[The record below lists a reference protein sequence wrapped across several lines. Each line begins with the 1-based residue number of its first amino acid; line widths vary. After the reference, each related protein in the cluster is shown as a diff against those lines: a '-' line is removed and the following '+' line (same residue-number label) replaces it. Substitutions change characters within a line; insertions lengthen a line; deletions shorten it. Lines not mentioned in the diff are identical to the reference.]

1 MDTTDTYVAR
11 AGLLGLLAVEALVGY
26 EWLMSG
32 LTKIVRSDGEPRLI
46 GAWPGAANRFEL
58 VDEP

>member
-32 LTKIVRSDGEPRLI
+32 LTKIVAET
-46 GAWPGAANRFEL
+46 ANP
-58 VDEP
+58 V

>member
-1 MDTTDTYVAR
+1 MDTTDTYVAP

-32 LTKIVRSDGEPRLI
+32 LTKIVRRDGEPRLI
-46 GAWPGAANRFEL
+46 GA
-58 VDEP
+58 

>member
-46 GAWPGAANRFEL
+46 GA
-58 VDEP
+58 